1 MKMKMKLLSAAI
13 GTALGMVSI
22 NAQADAL
29 LFPRFEAG
37 AGIFSLLS
45 LQAVGDPAG
54 GLVPNTANFGDNTL
68 HYVWNYDD
76 PAQGRCTHFDLFGS
90 MSDFDMIQQTV
101 VDPGVP
107 GGLGLPAIFGDASSP
122 AYLNISPTRGFMT
135 VGDESPEFALWGQ
148 MILVNILDGTVAA
161 YKGLNN
167 PLVPGFGNPANPVTD
182 ADDFSYIF
190 TSQIFHVMSW
200 YPTSQVDT
208 EWFTIVTGTGMGN
221 PFGWNG
227 ARDFIS
233 ILGGV
238 LDRDE
243 VFLSGVQPLRVVC
256 YDDVELPDFMNSA
269 QLIGTAR
276 GGWNLMLNTPV
287 VGNPGTGAM
296 MVKIE
301 TTTALGPQRT
311 AVSIENAFPNLP
323 Y

>member
-13 GTALGMVSI
+13 GSALGMVSI

-29 LFPRFEAG
+29 LFPRFETG
-37 AGIFSLLS
+37 NGIFSFLS
-45 LQAVGDPAG
+45 MQAVGDPAG
-54 GLVPNTANFGDNTL
+54 GLVPNAGNFGDNTL
-68 HYVWNYDD
+68 HYVWNYTD

-101 VDPGVP
+101 VAPNVP
-107 GGLGLPAIFGDASSP
+107 GGVDLPTIFGDASNP
-122 AYLNISPTRGFMT
+122 QYLPISPTVGFMT
-135 VGDESPEFALWGQ
+135 VGDESPEFAFWGQ

-167 PLVPGFGNPANPVTD
+167 PLVPGFGNPAIPQLD
-182 ADDFSYIF
+182 DGDFSYIF

-208 EWFTIVTGTGMGN
+208 EWFTIITGVGMNN

-227 ARDFIS
+227 TRDFIS

-243 VFLSGVQPLRVVC
+243 VFLSGVQPLRITC
-256 YDDVELPDFMNSA
+256 FDDVELPDFMNAA
-269 QLIGTAR
+269 QLVGTQT
-276 GGWNLMLNTPV
+276 GGWNLMLNTPAD
-287 VGNPGTGAM
+287 NLATGAM

-301 TTTALGPQRT
+301 STTALGPQKT